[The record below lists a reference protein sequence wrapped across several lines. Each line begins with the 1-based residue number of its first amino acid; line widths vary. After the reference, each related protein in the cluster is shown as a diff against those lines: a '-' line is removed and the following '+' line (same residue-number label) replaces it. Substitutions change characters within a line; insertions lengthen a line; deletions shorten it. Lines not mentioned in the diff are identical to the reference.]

1 MQEMFEIL
9 YQQTPLVIFMGSAI
23 YFLIKKLVKVENQKE
38 TLTQDVVKLTTLW
51 ETKATKMDF
60 TDQKFKEDILSLLT
74 EIKIICTKK

>member
-1 MQEMFEIL
+1 MFEIL

>member
-1 MQEMFEIL
+1 MVEIL